1 MKKPDTLGEQILLG
15 VLLFGAT
22 TLVLKGSETAWSAV
36 TKKLPPP
43 QRDDQSVDLKDE
55 LAWVVLSGLAVGL
68 IRVFV
73 RRSLPRIL

>member
-1 MKKPDTLGEQILLG
+1 MKKPDTLAEQILLG

-22 TLVLKGSETAWSAV
+22 ALVLKGSETAWSAV
-36 TKKLPPP
+36 TKELPPP
-43 QRDDQSVDLKDE
+43 KIGDQNVDLKDE